1 MEPPG
6 RASWIVALTS
16 SILTMGLVAGIA
28 SAQTL
33 EPPPAPGPTV
43 ITSLVGQFPPTV
55 AGSSLEI
62 ITFSGAEWLA
72 GFGASGTGTQFTD
85 YLLALGVGP
94 ESLDSQVA
102 LASGVFI
109 NSLGASTA
117 LTAIAVCPA
126 DPVSLVENT
135 LLLYGQPGE
144 PPSTMT
150 AANGDTLTTGTA
162 FTDVLQIRAMAKSN
176 VVWLIDASEP
186 AVPEIMAAIPAL
198 PVACPV

>member
-1 MEPPG
+1 
-6 RASWIVALTS
+6 
-16 SILTMGLVAGIA
+16 
-28 SAQTL
+28 
-33 EPPPAPGPTV
+33 
-43 ITSLVGQFPPTV
+43 VGQFPPTV

-72 GFGASGTGTQFTD
+72 GFGATGTGTQFTD

-102 LASGVFI
+102 LASGVF
-109 NSLGASTA
+109 NNGLGASTA

-144 PPSTMT
+144 PASTVT
-150 AANGDTLTTGTA
+150 AANGDALTTGTA

-186 AVPEIMAAIPAL
+186 ALNEIMAAIPAL
-198 PVACPV
+198 PVVCPG